1 MSLKERLLDDL
12 KTAMREKDI
21 RKKEVLQICR
31 AAVLQVEVDQR
42 IELDDTG
49 VVDILSKEYKKR
61 QETLKELGDR
71 SDIIEKYEAE
81 MAIIEQYL
89 PKQLSEAEMLE
100 IVKATIAEVGALSA
114 RDMGKVMQA
123 IQPKIKGRADGKMVN
138 MLVRQQLGA

>member
-1 MSLKERLLDDL
+1 MSMKERLLDDL
-12 KTAMREKDI
+12 KTAMREKDT

-31 AAVLQVEVDQR
+31 AAVLQIEVDQR
-42 IELDDTG
+42 IELDDAG

-61 QETLKELGDR
+61 QETLRELGDR

-89 PKQLSEAEMLE
+89 PKQLSEAETLE

-123 IQPKIKGRADGKMVN
+123 IQPKVKGRADGKLVN